1 MKKKAVLLSL
11 VCSIVLS
18 GCGGCGNEV
27 STEVIESESVIE
39 TSVGYSEEESTVIE
53 EETTVEETT
62 VEETTIEE
70 ETTETTVEEETV
82 IETTIEETTEAVA
95 EVVEPAEQAPQNSQP
110 SQQLN
115 DLIFQLSGGALDG
128 SGGGGNASG
137 TGEGAGYKTDKP
149 IVLH

>member
-1 MKKKAVLLSL
+1 MKKKVVLLVL
-11 VCSIVLS
+11 ACSILMS
-18 GCGGCGNEV
+18 GCGGCGKEV
-27 STEVIESESVIE
+27 STEVIESESVVE

-62 VEETTIEE
+62 IEEETTEE

-110 SQQLN
+110 SQALLDAAESLGFGLSSGATPN
-115 DLIFQLSGGALDG
+115 APGKGDGHGDLGG
-128 SGGGGNASG
+128 
-137 TGEGAGYKTDKP
+137 KQ